1 VALEG
6 RAGHWRIGGRTTSRS
21 AAAAVAEPWSAL
33 TEPCVWLP
41 AAEAAEAVPPTVV
54 TAPEALAASQ
64 TARPAKPLQMVAAAV
79 AVAGR
84 RARRAAV
91 AQGHKPPARQGGDP
105 TVAPARLPAL
115 TTATEAGEAGDTAA
129 AAAAGPRH

>member
-1 VALEG
+1 VAPEG
-6 RAGHWRIGGRTTSRS
+6 RADHWRIGERTTSRS
-21 AAAAVAEPWSAL
+21 AAAAAAEPWSAL
-33 TEPCVWLP
+33 TAPCVWLQ
-41 AAEAAEAVPPTVV
+41 AAAAAAAVRPTVV

-64 TARPAKPLQMVAAAV
+64 TVRPAKPLQMVAAAV
-79 AVAGR
+79 AVVGR

-115 TTATEAGEAGDTAA
+115 TTAMEAGEAGDTAA
-129 AAAAGPRH
+129 EVAAGPRH